1 MRPLTATSLLLFA
14 CICGGASGQ
23 AMARTNN
30 MSGSTVVL
38 AQIGNNA
45 DRATKIKEI
54 NERSGKYYAECMQL
68 WDPETHMTKKEWAQT
83 CRRITDERTKFLLD
97 EMK

>member
-14 CICGGASGQ
+14 CICAGAPGQ
-23 AMARTNN
+23 AVAQISNV
-30 MSGSTVVL
+30 SGSSDVL
-38 AQIGNNA
+38 AQIGGNA

-54 NERSGKYYAECMQL
+54 NERKDKYYAECMQL

-97 EMK
+97 QLK